1 MKTNRFLLAVACA
14 AMAFTLSCSSDDGE
28 DLPPNPGK
36 AIDLSGLDPQPL
48 SLSDDGIDVSGEIDV
63 YFKLW
68 SQDGQDVDSI
78 LVGKIQSGKLSFDFP
93 KNIDEGRY
101 GKYFYAGIGEALYAN
116 SSSLYPDIPDNYCRI
131 RAALIKPDE
140 GTDDNVRFFYF
151 KESVNYTGIK
161 SNVNFDLN
169 VSPGLNIIYW
179 SVNLRTTD
187 LSKVGT
193 LEWNLSCE
201 DDY

>member
-1 MKTNRFLLAVACA
+1 MKTNRFLLAAGIA
-14 AMAFTLSCSSDDGE
+14 LALAFTLSCSSDDGG
-28 DLPPNPGK
+28 DPPAPGSS
-36 AIDLSGLDPQPL
+36 IDLSGLEPQPL
-48 SLSDDGIDVSGEIDV
+48 SLGDGIDVSGEIDV

-68 SQDGQDVDSI
+68 SQDGRQEDSI

-93 KNIDEGRY
+93 KTIDEGRY
-101 GKYFYAGIGEALYAN
+101 GKYFYDGIGDALYAN

-131 RAALIKPDE
+131 RAALKTSD
-140 GTDDNVRFFYF
+140 GKTDVYVRFFYF
-151 KESVNYTGIK
+151 KESVNFTGTKNNID
-161 SNVNFDLN
+161 FELN

-179 SVNLRTTD
+179 SPDLRTTD